1 MLVTELS
8 GWQVAAWDSNGQ
20 CQWAVTAGGLG
31 EDAAHAI
38 AASSDQLFVAGHF
51 TGNATFGNMTLVSV
65 GDFDVFVA
73 ALGLDGSWQWAVAG
87 GGVQSDTIDSLLY
100 SHGALFG
107 GVQFQGSGLQVPNS
121 IHKPVCAFV

>member
-1 MLVTELS
+1 MTELS

-87 GGVQSDTIDSLLY
+87 GGVQSDTIDSLVY

-107 GVQFQGSGLQVPNS
+107 GVQFQGSGLQSPNS
-121 IHKPVCAFV
+121 SHKPVCAFV